1 MSQPTPD
8 NPRELDKTHRIV
20 VHLSPFSLSYN
31 FYHAITM
38 NRMSISQYV
47 ETNVETE
54 LV

>member
-8 NPRELDKTHRIV
+8 NPRDLVETYHIV
-20 VHLSPFSLSYN
+20 VHLSPFSLSYT
-31 FYHAITM
+31 FYHTITI

-47 ETNVETE
+47 ETDVETE